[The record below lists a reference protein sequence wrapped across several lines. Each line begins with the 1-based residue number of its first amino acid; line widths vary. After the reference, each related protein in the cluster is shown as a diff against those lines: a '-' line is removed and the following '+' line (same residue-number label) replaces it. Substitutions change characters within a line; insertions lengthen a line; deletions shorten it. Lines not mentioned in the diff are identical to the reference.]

1 MQTTAVTASDN
12 NIANA
17 AGAGVEASFAL
28 RTRRGLEARASYTSA
43 ATRACR
49 RPRARRCPG
58 ALLVGDQLLRRPRH
72 QVNVDLLWRH
82 RYATA
87 YVRAGGRSQVLDV
100 EPNWGAAGGLF
111 HAPGFGVADAGVTVH
126 AGRYADVLLRADNLF
141 GRRYEAVFG
150 YPAPR
155 RSSPWEWRIAAGR

>member
-1 MQTTAVTASDN
+1 
-12 NIANA
+12 
-17 AGAGVEASFAL
+17 
-28 RTRRGLEARASYTSA
+28 
-43 ATRACR
+43 
-49 RPRARRCPG
+49 
-58 ALLVGDQLLRRPRH
+58 VGDQLLRRPRH
-72 QVNVDLLWRH
+72 QVHVDLLWRH

-155 RSSPWEWRIAAGR
+155 RSFTVGVRIAAGR